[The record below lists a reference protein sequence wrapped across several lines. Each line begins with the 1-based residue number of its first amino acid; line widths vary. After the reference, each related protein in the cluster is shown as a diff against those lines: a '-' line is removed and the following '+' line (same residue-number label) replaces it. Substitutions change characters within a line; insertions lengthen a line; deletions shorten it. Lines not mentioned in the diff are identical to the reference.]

1 MKPLSFLKALCS
13 PFKPFKLKWYIGKVA
28 IGTPYFLPRKW
39 VKATPE
45 LIHNAVLK
53 HIEREESYNK
63 INPKDPRKIKPYD
76 ELYKEKSKYLYT
88 APKKIGFDFVGLGW
102 KTKWT
107 DTDYRFEWSPLI
119 SFVFFKWQIA
129 LIVVAP
135 EENHYWEAWLYYENN
150 TDKSL
155 SQEERIKQCIEAF
168 PLKYTV
174 YSDNE
179 KKSVNFYFN
188 ILKKKYHKYINTNSN
203 EIEL

>member
-1 MKPLSFLKALCS
+1 MNNLSFLKALCS
-13 PFKPFKLKWYIGKVA
+13 PFKPFRLQWYIGKIA
-28 IGTPYFLPRKW
+28 IGTPHFLPRKW
-39 VKATPE
+39 VKATPK

-76 ELYKEKSKYLYT
+76 ELYEEKSKYLYT

-107 DTDYRFEWSPLI
+107 DTDYRFEWSPVW

-129 LIVVAP
+129 VIAVAP
-135 EENHYWEAWLYYENN
+135 ELHQYWEAWLYYENN

-155 SQEERIKQCIEAF
+155 SKEERIKQCIEGF
-168 PLKYTV
+168 PLLYTV
-174 YSDNE
+174 YLADKE
-179 KKSVNFYFN
+179 PESVNYYYKV
-188 ILKKKYHKYINTNSN
+188 LKKRYHKFIT
-203 EIEL
+203 